1 MGVARAELDAKPE
14 PFNVKAIG
22 LRQHQQSG
30 VLVSRCA
37 VLPKKVVSEWRTQMR
52 GSERKYTIWIERGV
66 ALGRFLQR
74 CSQLNI
80 VRWLLGGQTH
90 DERTRELARYRGG
103 ASLRAQGKRFGQ
115 ELPQSDD
122 PAMRRSSLGRKDK
135 TCDLHGG
142 VAAPSHR

>member
-14 PFNVKAIG
+14 PFNAKAIG
-22 LRQHQQSG
+22 QHQQSG
-30 VLVSRCA
+30 VLVSPCA
-37 VLPKKVVSEWRTQMR
+37 VLPKTLLSEWRTRMR
-52 GSERKYTIWIERGV
+52 GSERKYTIWIDRGV
-66 ALGRFLQR
+66 ALGRVMRR

-80 VRWLLGGQTH
+80 VRWLFGGQTH
-90 DERTRELARYRGG
+90 DERTCELARHRGG
-103 ASLRAQGKRFGQ
+103 ASLRAEGKRFDQ

-135 TCDLHGG
+135 TCDLHRG